1 MEPSINPVFC
11 FPDMHNSGRPDFVY
25 EGSGV
30 ELNYPII
37 RAVVLPIFIIICYKP
52 AFVEMEDDG

>member
-37 RAVVLPIFIIICYKP
+37 RTVVLPIFLIICL
-52 AFVEMEDDG
+52 